1 MTRYCIFKKHSL
13 GKYGKIPF
21 LNFCIIGAVISGRH
35 FPYPVSIARKI
46 MDESDHC
53 ALSGEGAL
61 EFARSLHGFDEICDP
76 EDLKGDDCPYQRDYV
91 LREEFIPFTKYIY
104 KGEPIQKPD
113 NEGAVAG
120 ERVTSQDHP
129 GKDTVSAVA
138 IDGNGYLA
146 CANSSGMYA
155 YNSNSEHMIIR

>member
-1 MTRYCIFKKHSL
+1 M
-13 GKYGKIPF
+13 
-21 LNFCIIGAVISGRH
+21 ISGRH

-61 EFARSLHGFDEICDP
+61 EFARSLENYNEICNP
-76 EDLKGDDCPYQRDYV
+76 EDLKGDDCPYQKEDVRTK
-91 LREEFIPFTKYIY
+91 EFIPFTKQIY

-120 ERVTSQDHP
+120 EWVKSQHHP
-129 GKDTVSAVA
+129 WHDTVSAVA
-138 IDGNGYLA
+138 IDSNGYLA

-155 YNSNSEHMIIR
+155 HGSNSEYMIIR